1 MDKKLY
7 DLMDWPEIEAVV
19 YSECKHPLDILG
31 QHITPDGLLFQT
43 FKPGAVG
50 VKVVL
55 TGKNKTY
62 DMEQVDEAGY
72 FALLIPGKRRVAY
85 ELIVDYGD
93 GNIQQIKDT
102 YSFKVQILESELERF
117 EAGINYEL
125 YNVLGAHP
133 MEVDGVQ
140 GVHFAV
146 WAPNAWRV
154 SVVGDFNSW
163 DGRTHQM
170 QFIDKYGVYELF
182 IPGVKPLDI
191 YKYELKY
198 KGGMVGLK
206 ADPYAFYSELRPN
219 NASIVYDIEKYVWTD
234 GDWLEQRELNKNKPM
249 SIYELHLGSFMK
261 PEDGREFYNYRE
273 LAPLII
279 KYVKE
284 MGYTHIELMP
294 IMEHPFDG
302 SWGYQ
307 VTGYYAPTSRYGTPD
322 DFRYFVDLL
331 HCAGIGVILD
341 WVPAHF
347 PKDDFGL
354 ARFDGTALYEHL
366 DPRQGEHPEWGTY
379 IYNYGRPQ
387 VRNFLIAN
395 ALFWAKEYHVDGLRM
410 DAVASM
416 LYLDYGK
423 KNGEWVANI

>member
-140 GVHFAV
+140 GVHFACGHLT
-146 WAPNAWRV
+146 R
-154 SVVGDFNSW
+154 
-163 DGRTHQM
+163 
-170 QFIDKYGVYELF
+170 GV
-182 IPGVKPLDI
+182 
-191 YKYELKY
+191 
-198 KGGMVGLK
+198 
-206 ADPYAFYSELRPN
+206 
-219 NASIVYDIEKYVWTD
+219 
-234 GDWLEQRELNKNKPM
+234 
-249 SIYELHLGSFMK
+249 
-261 PEDGREFYNYRE
+261 
-273 LAPLII
+273 
-279 KYVKE
+279 
-284 MGYTHIELMP
+284 
-294 IMEHPFDG
+294 
-302 SWGYQ
+302 
-307 VTGYYAPTSRYGTPD
+307 
-322 DFRYFVDLL
+322 
-331 HCAGIGVILD
+331 
-341 WVPAHF
+341 
-347 PKDDFGL
+347 
-354 ARFDGTALYEHL
+354 
-366 DPRQGEHPEWGTY
+366 
-379 IYNYGRPQ
+379 
-387 VRNFLIAN
+387 
-395 ALFWAKEYHVDGLRM
+395 
-410 DAVASM
+410 
-416 LYLDYGK
+416 
-423 KNGEWVANI
+423 